1 MKSETIPEPD
11 NVDLLLGRGTLGRR
25 HLQGV
30 KVVDGGNVYLNNHKR
45 DVIDGKLT
53 EELHLFDTL
62 FLDLALALLHL

>member
-30 KVVDGGNVYLNNHKR
+30 KVVHGGNVYLNNHKK
-45 DVIDGKLT
+45 DVIDRKT
-53 EELHLFDTL
+53 N
-62 FLDLALALLHL
+62 